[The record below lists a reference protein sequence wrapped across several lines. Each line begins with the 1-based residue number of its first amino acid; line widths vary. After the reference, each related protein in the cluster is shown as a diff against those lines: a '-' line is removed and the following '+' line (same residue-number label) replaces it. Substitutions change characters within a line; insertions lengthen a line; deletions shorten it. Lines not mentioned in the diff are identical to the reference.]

1 MGDTG
6 TWRGV
11 REGTRQRRE
20 GRAGAE
26 HEGPHARR
34 HWCALLWSHT
44 GLLQGAAPTGHSHG
58 PSGPRSGTGRSVLA
72 DAEQGVHLTA
82 DEAEAA
88 GRV

>member
-6 TWRGV
+6 TWRRV

-44 GLLQGAAPTGHSHG
+44 GPSPGCSANRSLSRAIRAALWYGEERAGGRRAGGASD
-58 PSGPRSGTGRSVLA
+58 S
-72 DAEQGVHLTA
+72 
-82 DEAEAA
+82 
-88 GRV
+88 

>member
-11 REGTRQRRE
+11 REGTRQRQE

-44 GLLQGAAPTGHSHG
+44 GPSPGCSANRSLSRAVREGRALVRGGACWRTQSRGCI
-58 PSGPRSGTGRSVLA
+58 
-72 DAEQGVHLTA
+72 
-82 DEAEAA
+82 
-88 GRV
+88 

>member
-6 TWRGV
+6 TWRRV

-58 PSGPRSGTGRSVLA
+58 PSGRAALWYGEERAGGRR
-72 DAEQGVHLTA
+72 
-82 DEAEAA
+82 A
-88 GRV
+88 GGASDS